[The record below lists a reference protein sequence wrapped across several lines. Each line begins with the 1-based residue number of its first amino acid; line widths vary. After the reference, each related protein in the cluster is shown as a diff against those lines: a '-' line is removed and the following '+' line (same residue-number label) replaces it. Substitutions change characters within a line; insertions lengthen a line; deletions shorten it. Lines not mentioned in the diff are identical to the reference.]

1 MCLTYEL
8 ERSKQTP
15 HYVCY
20 KRMLLSED
28 ALTSIFVL
36 SVNQKFS
43 YYYLD
48 LSVIVKYQWT
58 EIATTVNQTWR
69 CYLLLT

>member
-1 MCLTYEL
+1 
-8 ERSKQTP
+8 
-15 HYVCY
+15 
-20 KRMLLSED
+20 MLLSED

-58 EIATTVNQTWR
+58 EIATTVNQSNGDSKSE
-69 CYLLLT
+69 